1 MIFLK
6 KEEAYLPFCDGSP
19 LKNKNVEITLS
30 PDIAFR
36 LERLA
41 ELENKTTEQFVSDLI
56 SRETEKAFKSNK
68 GIYKK
73 YFE

>member
-6 KEEAYLPFCDGSP
+6 KEEAYLPFCDGSSF
-19 LKNKNVEITLS
+19 KNKNVEITLS

-41 ELENKTTEQFVSDLI
+41 ESENKTLEQFVSDLI
-56 SRETEKAFKSNK
+56 LQETEKTFKSNK
-68 GIYKK
+68 GAYKK